1 MARRLTLSL
10 FIFALGLGLLE
21 CKANVGLKTQEPTS
35 ADLEN
40 HLKQHVR
47 FLSSESLEGRLI
59 GTSGIEKSASYIIEI
74 LEEMMHEGK
83 MAPLFSGNWRQK
95 FEVSLGVLIS
105 ESTSVNINGKS
116 LELRKEFQVLPVS
129 SSCKVEGRL
138 CFDKDK
144 LGDQGVLLFFVP
156 EEVEFQRWGY
166 PGKDYLLDWM
176 TAQCESASALGA
188 LSMIFVSRQV
198 DTLHFFAQK
207 PRYRECPICAVEIS
221 KRAILSSLGWDDF
234 ASGNESFPDNFECKV
249 DVLIKPRNV
258 ETSNIG
264 GVIKGRKREGAY
276 LVIGAHYDHLGYG
289 DIASATPWRREVH
302 GGADDNASGVS
313 ALIEIARIL
322 SQNPLDCSCAIVFFS
337 AEEVGAVGSEQFL
350 RNPPIPTDSIIAM
363 INLDTVGRLENDKL
377 IIFGAYSAK
386 EMEGLI
392 GNCAKQF
399 GLEPVLR
406 KETYGASDQN
416 PFYARGIPSLHL
428 FTGAHEDYHSPDDTW
443 DKLNY
448 EGLRRIVEFTAKLAS
463 LISQT
468 KLTPVVERQEPA
480 EAGKSRGAYLGIVPD
495 FTYTGTGVGIKGCS
509 KQSPAEV
516 AGLMGGD
523 VILEID
529 GKPVADLKALMT
541 LLLTR
546 QPGDEVEIKILRDTK
561 VITKKAILGTRREK

>member
-1 MARRLTLSL
+1 MEKRLVLSL
-10 FIFALGLGLLE
+10 LIFALGLGLLE
-21 CKANVGLKTQEPTS
+21 CKANVGLKTQAQIP

-40 HLKQHVR
+40 RLKQHVR

-74 LEEMMHEGK
+74 LADMMDEAK
-83 MAPLFSGNWRQK
+83 MTPLFSGNWRQK
-95 FEVSLGVLIS
+95 FQVNLGVFTS
-105 ESTSVNINGKS
+105 ESSLVNINDKN
-116 LELRKEFQVLPVS
+116 LELGKDFQVLPVS
-129 SSCKVEGRL
+129 SSSKIEGRL
-138 CFDKDK
+138 AFDKNK
-144 LGDQGVLLFFVP
+144 LGDQGVLLYFIP
-156 EEVEFQRWGY
+156 EEVESQRWGY

-188 LSMIFVSRQV
+188 LSVIFVSKEE

-207 PRYRECPICAVEIS
+207 PRYRQCSISAVEIRKS
-221 KRAILSSLGWDDF
+221 AILSSLGGDDF
-234 ASGNESFPDNFECKV
+234 PSWNESFPENLECYI
-249 DVLIKPRNV
+249 DVSIRQRNV

-264 GVIKGRKREGAY
+264 GLIKGRKREGAF

-322 SQNPLDCSCAIVFFS
+322 SKNPIDCSCAIVFFS

-363 INLDTVGRLENDKL
+363 INLDTVGRLEQDKL
-377 IIFGAYSAK
+377 IVFGAYSAK
-386 EMEGLI
+386 EMEDLI
-392 GNCAKQF
+392 RNCARQC
-399 GLEPVLR
+399 GIEPFLR

-416 PFYARGIPSLHL
+416 PFYARGIPSLHF

-448 EGLRRIVEFTAKLAS
+448 DGLTRIVEFTAKLAA
-463 LISQT
+463 LISQA
-468 KLTPVVERQEPA
+468 KLTPIVENQEPV
-480 EAGKSRGAYLGIVPD
+480 EAGKSMGAYLGIVPD

-541 LLLTR
+541 LLLTK
-546 QPGDEVEIKILRDTK
+546 QPGDEVEIKVLRDTR
-561 VITKKAILGTRREK
+561 VISKKAILGARREK